1 MIVTID
7 RIIFLNQFLIPLSK
21 FSEQAVICLKPNL
34 IECTTFTTT
43 DKQSIILYT
52 QLEVNS
58 ILPPDVSF
66 INLNIGNLKKLIQAF
81 NCIDLPVVQLEIE
94 NNSITFNSEVTNFRY
109 HLKEDGII
117 PKAPINLD
125 KILSLQFS
133 TEMIISSDKIDE
145 LIKVSSF
152 TSDSNKI
159 YLSIK
164 NSSLMAEL
172 TDKTIPNLD
181 SINLLLTKDI
191 IGNSTISNLPL
202 RFDIFKLLSS
212 LSFKNVTV
220 KINDKGVVVFEIK
233 ENKYLLKYITSSL
246 LK

>member
-1 MIVTID
+1 M
-7 RIIFLNQFLIPLSK
+7 FLNQFLIPLSK

-52 QLEVNS
+52 QLEVNTV
-58 ILPPDVSF
+58 LPSDVQS

-81 NCIDLPVVQLEIE
+81 NCIDLPIVQLEIE
-94 NNSITFNSEVTNFRY
+94 NNSISFKSETTNFKY

-117 PKAPINLD
+117 PKAPININ
-125 KILSLQFS
+125 KIWSLQF
-133 TEMIISSDKIDE
+133 TTDIIIPSEKIDE

-152 TSDSNKI
+152 TSETNKI

-181 SINLLLTKDI
+181 SLNLFLTNEI
-191 IGNSTISNLPL
+191 TGNLAISNLPL

-212 LSFKNVTV
+212 LTFKNVNLR
-220 KINDKGVVVFEIK
+220 INEKGVVVFEIR